1 MPYSI
6 DWEVEGR
13 VVYERVYGDI
23 TVEELVRFNSD
34 VSRLITKNGRPPVHI
49 IMDLSE
55 IGHYPYNLKDLM
67 GIVRQTDDDQM
78 GLTLIITQNP
88 SVRFMASTMGQFA
101 GPRLLVFNTEQET
114 LEFLTNRDKTLH
126 LQ

>member
-6 DWEVEGR
+6 DWEVDGR

-23 TVEELVRFNSD
+23 TVEELVRFNHD
-34 VSRLITKNGRPPVHI
+34 VSHLITNNGRPPVHI

-55 IGHYPYNLKDLM
+55 IGHYPYNLKDL
-67 GIVRQTDDDQM
+67 IVVRQSDDDQV
-78 GLTLIITQNP
+78 GLTLVITQNP
-88 SVRFMASTMGQFA
+88 KVRFMASTLGQFA
-101 GPRLLVFNTEQET
+101 GPRLRVFNTEQET
-114 LEFLTNRDKTLH
+114 LEFLTREDKTLH